1 MMSTGRC
8 ASALPQHRFLSGRAS
23 PITLMCA
30 VFATVQLSLSH
41 NTMERLL
48 SALMSLTYNK
58 GGAYARDHSH
68 RSSGC
73 SARTN
78 FHFHDCRY
86 CHVARRRV
94 WRTAAMAALDEAAQR
109 SRGERIASGGARR
122 PLDLAP
128 RSSDC
133 AASSGRRTTDDR
145 QRTADWRCGTSNNR
159 QRKAMSFENC
169 DPDDACRVGLEHR
182 SPEIRRA
189 RSLMTS
195 VLPPPQS
202 VL

>member
-1 MMSTGRC
+1 MSTGRC
-8 ASALPQHRFLSGRAS
+8 ASALPQHRFLSRRS
-23 PITLMCA
+23 PSITLMCA
-30 VFATVQLSLSH
+30 VFATVQLSLAR

-94 WRTAAMAALDEAAQR
+94 RRTAAVATLDEEAQR
-109 SRGERIASGGARR
+109 SQGERIASGGARR
-122 PLDLAP
+122 ALALAP
-128 RSSDC
+128 
-133 AASSGRRTTDDR
+133 
-145 QRTADWRCGTSNNR
+145 
-159 QRKAMSFENC
+159 
-169 DPDDACRVGLEHR
+169 
-182 SPEIRRA
+182 
-189 RSLMTS
+189 
-195 VLPPPQS
+195 
-202 VL
+202 